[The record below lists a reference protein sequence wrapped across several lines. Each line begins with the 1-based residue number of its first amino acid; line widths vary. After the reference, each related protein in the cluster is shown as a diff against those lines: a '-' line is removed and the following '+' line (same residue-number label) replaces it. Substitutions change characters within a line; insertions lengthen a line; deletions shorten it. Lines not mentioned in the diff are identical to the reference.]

1 MTPSVTGTPEVTTTP
16 TSTVTPSVTG
26 TPEVTTT
33 PTSSVTPSV
42 TGTPEVTTTPTSTV
56 TPSVTGTPEVTTTPT
71 STVTPSV
78 TGTPEV
84 TTTPTSSVTPSVT
97 GTPEVTTTPTSTVT
111 PSVTGTPEVT
121 TTPTSTV
128 TPSVTGT
135 PEVTTTPTNTPTPS
149 VTETPE
155 PTPAVTS
162 TPTLTPTETTPIY
175 YWTAYLLDCCD
186 PSKDYSGIDL
196 RTVGITLNTSDVISI
211 NLGGGETCYFIEG
224 LESAGFNA
232 GIVVEGIID
241 GGCEASKCTGYCPTP
256 SPTATPTQT
265 VTPTITPSNTLNV
278 VFVQDSCCNTP
289 GQIFQITYLNSQS
302 SQIPGSGIWAISG
315 QTGLSQKCYTIVEP
329 PEGEYVTVSFNGVFL
344 GQGETTNQ
352 PYQDGA
358 FPYVSCGACGGVSGN
373 SCKGG
378 TTPPVTPTNTV
389 TPSVTPTRT
398 FTPTPTKTLT
408 RTPTQT
414 PTQTKTP
421 TPTSC
426 VTSTYT
432 HNVTACQVSST
443 ICTKTTGFIK
453 VNGSTIYSWGTSA
466 PSGTYTGNFQI
477 NPGDVVQIEGNAITP
492 PPICTGN
499 GIFFSDLEIG
509 ISGPGASFYDEG
521 NNGFTATYTFTA
533 TGCGY
538 TFVASSYCS

>member
-1 MTPSVTGTPEVTTTP
+1 M
-16 TSTVTPSVTG
+16 
-26 TPEVTTT
+26 
-33 PTSSVTPSV
+33 
-42 TGTPEVTTTPTSTV
+42 
-56 TPSVTGTPEVTTTPT
+56 
-71 STVTPSV
+71 
-78 TGTPEV
+78 
-84 TTTPTSSVTPSVT
+84 
-97 GTPEVTTTPTSTVT
+97 
-111 PSVTGTPEVT
+111 
-121 TTPTSTV
+121 
-128 TPSVTGT
+128 
-135 PEVTTTPTNTPTPS
+135 
-149 VTETPE
+149 TETPQ

-162 TPTLTPTETTPIY
+162 TPTLTPTETLPIY
-175 YWTAYLLDCCD
+175 YWTAYLIACCD
-186 PSKDYSGIDL
+186 GDVEPDVELNTVGFVLNTGDVITIDL
-196 RTVGITLNTSDVISI
+196 GKNKQ
-211 NLGGGETCYFIEG
+211 CYFVEG
-224 LESAGFNA
+224 LESGNI
-232 GIVVEGIID
+232 GGGTNVENVIV
-241 GGCEASKCTGYCPTP
+241 GGCESAECTAYCPTP
-256 SPTATPTQT
+256 TPTVTPTKT
-265 VTPTITPSNTLNV
+265 VTPTITPSNTLNA

-289 GQIFQITYLNSQS
+289 GEIFQITYLNSQL
-302 SQIPGSGIWAISG
+302 SQIPSSGIWAISG
-315 QTGLSQKCYTIVEP
+315 QTALSQKCYTIVEP

-344 GQGETTNQ
+344 GVGETNNQ

-358 FPYVSCGACGGVSGN
+358 NAYDNCGACGGVSGN

-389 TPSVTPTRT
+389 TPSVTPTKT
-398 FTPTPTKTLT
+398 FTPTPTKSPT

-443 ICTKTTGFIK
+443 ICTKTTGFIR
-453 VNGSTIYSWGTSA
+453 VNGSTIYSWGTAA

-509 ISGPGASFYDEG
+509 ISGPGVSFYDEG
-521 NNGFTATYTFTA
+521 NNGFTTTYTFTA

-538 TFVASSYCS
+538 TFVASSMCS